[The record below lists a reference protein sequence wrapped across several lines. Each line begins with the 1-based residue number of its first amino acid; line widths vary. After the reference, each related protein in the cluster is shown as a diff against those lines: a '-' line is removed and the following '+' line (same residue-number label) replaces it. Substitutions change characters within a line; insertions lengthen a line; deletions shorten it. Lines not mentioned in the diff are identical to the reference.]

1 MKENA
6 ELHQNNQRNLAII
19 NDFME
24 QNRVLKQ
31 KKQLGRGL
39 KVNGKK
45 KAGRKRETR
54 SICET
59 EIGIR

>member
-31 KKQLGRGL
+31 KS
-39 KVNGKK
+39 N
-45 KAGRKRETR
+45 
-54 SICET
+54 
-59 EIGIR
+59 